1 MKTDRSNIKII
12 VAIFAAS
19 AMMASCNTLV
29 PLLAKI
35 RESFPDQS
43 VSRVQ
48 MVFTLTSLVAVPT
61 MLISSPAT
69 RVFSK
74 KTLTVPKAQ

>member
-48 MVFTLTSLVAVPT
+48 MVFTLTSHSIAICVLDTEGSA
-61 MLISSPAT
+61 
-69 RVFSK
+69 
-74 KTLTVPKAQ
+74 